1 MTIELE
7 TWLKQ
12 ATRHLSRDSAG
23 QVRTEIQEHYES
35 AREAAMSGGSTADEA
50 NRLAVTALG
59 NAKAANCQYRR
70 VLLTSAEASI
80 LRQGNWEA
88 RAFCSSGWLKWLLV
102 ATPVAALFAAAAL
115 FLVGAIEVA
124 RVLLIGGAGMGLLS
138 AAPFLPL
145 YTPSRARVFRA
156 VKWVVLIGTLG
167 LAFGPDALKWSWL
180 LISCLWPVGW
190 VELTRLS
197 IRRKL
202 PVAQWPKQL
211 YL

>member
-35 AREAAMSGGSTADEA
+35 ALEAAMIGGSTSDEA

-59 NAKAANCQYRR
+59 NAKTANCQYRR
-70 VLLTSAEASI
+70 VLLTSAEARL
-80 LRQGNWEA
+80 LREGNWEA
-88 RAFCSSGWLKWLLV
+88 RAICSRPWLKWLLL
-102 ATPVAALFAAAAL
+102 AIPVAALFAAAAL
-115 FLVGAIEVA
+115 FLAGAIDVA
-124 RVLLIGGAGMGLLS
+124 RVLLVGGIGMGLLF
-138 AAPFLPL
+138 AAPFMPV
-145 YTPSRARVFRA
+145 YTPSRGRVFRF
-156 VKWVVLIGTLG
+156 VKWVVLIGMLG

-180 LISCLWPVGW
+180 LISCLWLVARIEW
-190 VELTRLS
+190 TRVS

-202 PVAQWPKQL
+202 PVAEWPKQL